1 MLQFR
6 MVNMIVSTMALRKL
20 GPFSIQ
26 CFTAQ
31 RFSQP
36 SVSNFEIISHKFVI
50 YWMICVKIE
59 QYSLS
64 RLKFCV
70 NETYCM
76 GGKGYNSPEEI
87 SKKYIENENKFDV
100 G

>member
-64 RLKFCV
+64 LTCNSASMKHTVWVERVIIHLRKYRKNILKMKI
-70 NETYCM
+70 NLM
-76 GGKGYNSPEEI
+76 
-87 SKKYIENENKFDV
+87 
-100 G
+100 